1 MEKGVIWVIDDISE
15 KRKVRQALKET
26 EKRVST
32 ILNAINTGT
41 MIIDPANRTIVDV
54 NPAAARM
61 IGLSRDKIIGRK
73 CHKFVC
79 PREDHD
85 CPIID
90 GLQKVDNAE
99 RTLLTADCR
108 EIPILK
114 TVVPVM
120 LGGKKQL
127 LESFVDLTGQKEAEK
142 ELQRNLTELEKFYTL
157 AIGREEKMISLK
169 EEINLALV
177 QLGHEEKYI
186 IR

>member
-1 MEKGVIWVIDDISE
+1 MNTSIYDKREARQALRESE
-15 KRKVRQALKET
+15 KRVN
-26 EKRVST
+26 T

-41 MIIDPANRTIVDV
+41 MIIDPENRTIVDV

-61 IGLSRDKIIGRK
+61 IGLTRDKIIGRK
-73 CHKFVC
+73 CHRFVC

-99 RTLLTADCR
+99 RILLTGDGR

-114 TVVPVM
+114 TVVQVM
-120 LGGKKQL
+120 LGGKEQL
-127 LESFVDLTGQKEAEK
+127 LESFVDLTGQKEAED
-142 ELQRNLTELEKFYTL
+142 ELQRNLNELEKFYKL
-157 AIGREEKMISLK
+157 AIGREEKMIALK
-169 EEINLALV
+169 EEVNHLLV
-177 QLGHEEKYI
+177 QMGQKGKYI